1 MMDGTKATLRDYDI
15 VRYPVVTEKSTML
28 LERGN
33 AYVFVVDKHA
43 AKPEIKNAVERVFG
57 VTVVSVNTIVSKG
70 KRRVFRGR
78 RGKRAD
84 FKKAVVRLASGNVI
98 ELGVGA

>member
-1 MMDGTKATLRDYDI
+1 MIDKNQATLKDYDV

-28 LERGN
+28 LEKAN

-43 AKPEIKNAVERVFG
+43 AKPDIKGAVERIFNVK
-57 VTVVSVNTIVSKG
+57 VLSVNTILNKG

-84 FKKAVVRLASGNVI
+84 FKKAIVKLVAGNVI
-98 ELGVGA
+98 ELSAGV

>member
-1 MMDGTKATLRDYDI
+1 MIEKTQATPRDYDI

-28 LERGN
+28 LEKAN

-43 AKPEIKNAVERVFG
+43 AKPEIKGAIEKIFG
-57 VTVVSVNTIVSKG
+57 VKVVSVNTIVNNG
-70 KRRVFRGR
+70 KRKVFRGR

-84 FKKAVVRLASGNVI
+84 FKKAIVRLAEGNVI
-98 ELGVGA
+98 ELSAGV